1 MQFLVAEVEKVEGVA
16 TAAAT
21 LFAEQTIVDIKE
33 TEGIIASSDKISQK
47 LADVDAEL
55 TKARRKLWPYIKRMS
70 LAAM

>member
-33 TEGIIASSDKISQK
+33 IEGIIASSDKI
-47 LADVDAEL
+47 
-55 TKARRKLWPYIKRMS
+55 
-70 LAAM
+70 